1 MVLTSLTGSGTI
13 SRLLLAGKDMGD
25 VHGLQ
30 HCPADLTNPLPWKLS
45 Q

>member
-13 SRLLLAGKDMGD
+13 SRLLYAGEDLGD
-25 VHGLQ
+25 VHGLH
-30 HCPADLTNPLPWKLS
+30 HCPVDLTDPLPWKLK